1 MGTPSQETGVNSL
14 ARTAEDGAN
23 PMLGWL
29 LEAWRK
35 QKFTLSELEMP
46 ELLWQ
51 MLKITVEGQRTGHA
65 GMDVLRK
72 ARKCTC
78 SLCSVRRPRG
88 PSICQNDKECT
99 GRGDAAWLKSS
110 MVPVFHKPRL
120 TVGDAVTGL
129 GPLIARGMMES

>member
-46 ELLWQ
+46 ELL
-51 MLKITVEGQRTGHA
+51 
-65 GMDVLRK
+65 
-72 ARKCTC
+72 
-78 SLCSVRRPRG
+78 
-88 PSICQNDKECT
+88 
-99 GRGDAAWLKSS
+99 
-110 MVPVFHKPRL
+110 
-120 TVGDAVTGL
+120 
-129 GPLIARGMMES
+129 